1 MVSKQMMTVLQEI
14 AILFPAFLL
23 VFTVRGFFRA
33 LVAKL
38 MGDDTAQRYGFLT
51 LNPTA
56 HVNVFGLTIVVLV
69 LFGISGLMGGGLL
82 TSGLLYMALIFVG
95 VHWTYP
101 VPFDDRNFKKLKLG
115 AILTILGGPI
125 GCFVLAY
132 FSLYLA
138 KYMPVNHLSIGVAKS
153 LYQVVGMVMRLSLY
167 FGVFGLLPLPPFS
180 GGRILRY
187 ILPYSKQGIV
197 DFLEEHALIVL
208 LCVLFIP
215 GISDLFWGLLNGMCK
230 AMYLLLS
237 ALVI

>member
-1 MVSKQMMTVLQEI
+1 MVSKQMMSVLQEI

-33 LVAKL
+33 LISKL

-56 HVNVFGLTIVVLV
+56 HVNIFGLTIVVFV
-69 LFGISGLMGGGLL
+69 LFGITAFVGGLL
-82 TSGLLYMALIFVG
+82 AFGLLYMALIFVG

-101 VPFDDRNFKKLKLG
+101 VPFDDRNFKNLKLG
-115 AILTILGGPI
+115 GILTILGGPL
-125 GCFVLAY
+125 GCFLLAY
-132 FSLYLA
+132 LSLYFA
-138 KYMPVNHLSIGVAKS
+138 KYLPVNYLSIGVAES
-153 LYQVVGMVMRLSLY
+153 FRQIIRMVVRLSIY

-180 GGRILRY
+180 GGKILRY
-187 ILPYSKQGIV
+187 ILPYSRQGIV
-197 DFLEEHALIVL
+197 DFLEEHAFIVL
-208 LCVLFIP
+208 ICILFVP
-215 GISDLFWGLLNGMCK
+215 GISDLFWALLRNMHN